1 MSVQRRNSTETV
13 TAPPTSGGSCWTA
26 GGSAASRLTNA
37 PVMIATMCSAAD
49 ALIFGRIV
57 EVVEAERVR
66 REAATA

>member
-1 MSVQRRNSTETV
+1 
-13 TAPPTSGGSCWTA
+13 
-26 GGSAASRLTNA
+26 
-37 PVMIATMCSAAD
+37 MIATMCSAAD